1 MQTIGAILIVIVTFA
16 WVLPALRRLV
26 RAIDAMLRRIVRIV
40 GLVLAGVPAC
50 LVAAPMVLNPEDVPT
65 RYLPWTPVALDT
77 EPDFIG
83 RWKVRALT
91 VDGEMC
97 RGALAETRARLDFLP
112 DAEDSEHCH
121 IRNRVRVASLSRASM
136 RPVSMRCEMAAR
148 LYLWERHALQE
159 LAREFLGTR
168 VARIEHFSAYSCRK
182 IRTARGP
189 SSRWSQ
195 HATANAFDIAGFV
208 MTDGRRVG
216 LPGDWDGQGDR
227 ARFMRAVRDSL
238 CDWFNV
244 VLSPDYNRLHADH
257 FHVDMGP
264 FLSCR

>member
-1 MQTIGAILIVIVTFA
+1 MQTIGAILIAIVTFV

-26 RAIDAMLRRIVRIV
+26 VAIDSVLRRILRIIAM
-40 GLVLAGVPAC
+40 VLAGIPAI
-50 LVAAPMVLNPEDVPT
+50 LVAAPMILTPDDIPS
-65 RYLPWTPVALDT
+65 RYLPWTPVVLDH
-77 EPDFIG
+77 EPGFIE

-91 VDGEMC
+91 VDGAQC
-97 RGALAETRARLDFLP
+97 RGALAQTGARLDFLP
-112 DAEDSEHCH
+112 DAEDSPHCH
-121 IRNRVRVASLSRASM
+121 IRNRVRVASLSRAAM

-148 LYLWERHALQE
+148 MYLWERHELQR
-159 LAREFLGTR
+159 LAQRMLGTR
-168 VARIEHFSAYSCRK
+168 VTRIEHFSAYNCRK
-182 IRTARGP
+182 IRTSRGP

-195 HATANAFDIAGFV
+195 HATANAFDISGFV
-208 MTDGRRVG
+208 MADGRRIG
-216 LPGDWDGQGDR
+216 LPDDWSGQSDR

-264 FLSCR
+264 FLTCR